1 GDRLAQRISGY
12 ARDRRSLEL
21 PRDSLGARNRRLPSR
36 LRGVTGQTA
45 RGLAATIAPPHRRQ
59 SSLDGFRGEG
69 GERVRVLP
77 LQGDAAVL
85 AGEGIRE
92 PRAPLA
98 GNVRVLVAPR
108 EREPAARA
116 R

>member
-1 GDRLAQRISGY
+1 RRRCRILRRDLRLGLGRSALRQRAGDRLAQRISGY

-85 AGEGIRE
+85 AGEG
-92 PRAPLA
+92 
-98 GNVRVLVAPR
+98 
-108 EREPAARA
+108 
-116 R
+116 